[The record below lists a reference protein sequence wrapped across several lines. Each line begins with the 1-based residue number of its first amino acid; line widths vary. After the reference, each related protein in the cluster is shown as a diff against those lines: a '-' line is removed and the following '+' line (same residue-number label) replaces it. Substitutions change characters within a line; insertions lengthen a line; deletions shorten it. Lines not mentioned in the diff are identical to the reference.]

1 MPSKGKGKKKKTSS
15 FTKNFMAGLLSIS
28 ENYIKLQKLIDKMA
42 GKVTYSN
49 DKIGNINLR
58 TDRVIS
64 DNLKT
69 KTGEFIFVDGK
80 PVKRGINYHIH
91 YTKNLDEHYMTQS
104 THNNVTSKLIYRVK
118 NTSTFST
125 YNSLNKQS
133 PMILKSDVQLPTGS
147 DYKKGSFTRYFAKKA
162 NEVMSKPF
170 EISAKQMD
178 SSPLYIYTSFRWY
191 IKGNINRVQR
201 LNLKNMHYASEVI
214 PNIEKYLS
222 PFQFYRKSKVL
233 DEKEIRRKLGIVD
246 YSEMERTELT
256 IAGASGT
263 MGAGLVAMLN
273 KPKSGKKKKKKSS
286 KTKTKPQY

>member
-170 EISAKQMD
+170 EINAKQMD
-178 SSPLYIYTSFRWY
+178 KSPLYIYISIPWY
-191 IKGNINRVQR
+191 IKGGRDLVRV
-201 LNLKNMHYASEVI
+201 LNSRSIRMAKEVM
-214 PNIEKYLS
+214 PNIGKYLN
-222 PFQFYRKSKVL
+222 PFQLYRKSKAL
-233 DEKEIRRKLGIVD
+233 NNKKAILEKLGVVD
-246 YSEMERTELT
+246 YSGMEKTTFT
-256 IAGASGT
+256 IAGSTGT
-263 MGAGLVAMLN
+263 MGAGLVATLG
-273 KPKSGKKKKKKSS
+273 GKKKKKG
-286 KTKTKPQY
+286 KTGKKKKKY